1 VIGGLEPADSGTRRL
16 GHLLTAEATTD
27 HLPVPPLAAPSPDQD
42 DWPNLW
48 KPVWCPS
55 GGPVERGTRRP
66 RSGAVTLGK
75 ATLPVTQS
83 SEARLDVDEPEPEGG
98 PSPTEEG
105 VDNPVPGEASITSV
119 GDGQSSDEESTPKK
133 NSRRMVIGAI
143 VRLASHGIAPS
154 PTPVF
159 PIVTIVGKWGSD
171 LVNGRVDT
179 PTAAE
184 LKSGTGPIRFRGTVG
199 EFKVA
204 GSVNQPTRNG
214 IKQSVATFT
223 VTK

>member
-1 VIGGLEPADSGTRRL
+1 MSLSPREVRHPPKRES
-16 GHLLTAEATTD
+16 TT
-27 HLPVPPLAAPSPDQD
+27 PCLARPSF
-42 DWPNLW
+42 
-48 KPVWCPS
+48 
-55 GGPVERGTRRP
+55 
-66 RSGAVTLGK
+66 
-75 ATLPVTQS
+75 
-83 SEARLDVDEPEPEGG
+83 
-98 PSPTEEG
+98 
-105 VDNPVPGEASITSV
+105 TSV